1 MMSTYFS
8 APLSLPTASVPAFI
22 ALAGPEESARE
33 GLSGEAQLG
42 LDKVFEA
49 DGALSGQAQMLLAP
63 IREDSTP
70 LTQFAL
76 SPRYASS
83 GVRRQCAFIAPGQST
98 ILSSL
103 KEPETT
109 QVYLAETH
117 DVPQI
122 VAEFSTFPSLK
133 NRFDGPKL
141 VPIEFIDAANSGD
154 AVAAH
159 DILLGEL
166 EKSKKRSS
174 FTRFVREKN
183 WEYAVWTSWMRSS
196 QGYHV
201 HRSYTVLSVPWAAY
215 VVSART
221 LPESYLTQPSN
232 AHDLAQPSGPV
243 GDLEKCT
250 RTELWSQL
258 ARFFAV

>member
-1 MMSTYFS
+1 MSTFFLS
-8 APLSLPTASVPAFI
+8 PLSLPIASVPAFI
-22 ALAGPEESARE
+22 ALAGPEDSARE
-33 GLSGEAQLG
+33 DLSGQAQMG
-42 LDKVFEA
+42 LDTIYEA
-49 DGALSGQAQMLLAP
+49 DGALGGQTQMLLAP
-63 IREDSTP
+63 IRKDSTP
-70 LTQFAL
+70 LTQFAV
-76 SPRYASS
+76 SPRYPSS

-109 QVYLAETH
+109 QVYRAETH

-122 VAEFSTFPSLK
+122 IAEFSTFPSLK
-133 NRFDGPKL
+133 NRFDGPKR
-141 VPIEFIDAANSGD
+141 VPIEFIETANSGD

-159 DILLGEL
+159 DILLAEL
-166 EKSKKRSS
+166 QKSKKRSS

-183 WEYAVWTSWMRSS
+183 WEYAVWTSWMRTH

-215 VVSART
+215 VVNAHT

-232 AHDLAQPSGPV
+232 AHDLAQPSGRV

>member
-1 MMSTYFS
+1 MSMYFS
-8 APLSLPTASVPAFI
+8 APLSLPTALVPAFI
-22 ALAGPEESARE
+22 ALADPGESARE
-33 GLSGEAQLG
+33 GLSTEAQMG
-42 LDKVFEA
+42 LDKIFEA
-49 DGALSGQAQMLLAP
+49 DGALGGDAQMLLAP

-70 LTQFAL
+70 LTQFAV
-76 SPRYASS
+76 SPRYPSS
-83 GVRRQCAFIAPGQST
+83 EVRRQCAFIAPGQST

-109 QVYLAETH
+109 QVYRAETH
-117 DVPQI
+117 DVPRI
-122 VAEFSTFPSLK
+122 IAEFST
-133 NRFDGPKL
+133 
-141 VPIEFIDAANSGD
+141 
-154 AVAAH
+154 AH
-159 DILLGEL
+159 DILLEEL

-183 WEYAVWTSWMRSS
+183 WEYAVWTSWMRTS

-215 VVSART
+215 VVNART

-232 AHDLAQPSGPV
+232 AQDLAQPSGPV
-243 GDLEKCT
+243 GDMEKCT

>member
-1 MMSTYFS
+1 MSTYFS
-8 APLSLPTASVPAFI
+8 APLTLPTASVPAFI
-22 ALAGPEESARE
+22 ALAGPEDSARE
-33 GLSGEAQLG
+33 GLSGEAQMG
-42 LDKVFEA
+42 LDTIYEA
-49 DGALSGQAQMLLAP
+49 DGALGGDAQILLAP

-70 LTQFAL
+70 LTQFAV
-76 SPRYASS
+76 SPRYPSS

-109 QVYLAETH
+109 QVYRAETH
-117 DVPQI
+117 DVPRI
-122 VAEFSTFPSLK
+122 IAEFSTFPSLK
-133 NRFDGPKL
+133 NRFDGPKR
-141 VPIEFIDAANSGD
+141 VSIEFIDAANSGD

-159 DILLGEL
+159 DILLEEL

-183 WEYAVWTSWMRSS
+183 WEYAVWTSWMRTS

-215 VVSART
+215 VVSTRT

-232 AHDLAQPSGPV
+232 AQDLAQPSGPV
-243 GDLEKCT
+243 GDMEKCT
-250 RTELWSQL
+250 RTELWAKL
-258 ARFFAV
+258 ALFVVP

>member
-1 MMSTYFS
+1 MSTYFS

-22 ALAGPEESARE
+22 ALAGTEESARE
-33 GLSGEAQLG
+33 GLSTEAQMG
-42 LDKVFEA
+42 LDKIFEA

-76 SPRYASS
+76 SPRYPSS
-83 GVRRQCAFIAPGQST
+83 GVRRQCAFTAPGQST

-122 VAEFSTFPSLK
+122 VAEFSSFPSLK
-133 NRFDGPKL
+133 NRFDGPKR

-154 AVAAH
+154 ALAAH
-159 DILLGEL
+159 EILLEDL
-166 EKSKKRSS
+166 QKSKKRSS
-174 FTRFVREKN
+174 FTRLVREKN
-183 WEYAVWTSWMRSS
+183 WE
-196 QGYHV
+196 
-201 HRSYTVLSVPWAAY
+201 
-215 VVSART
+215 
-221 LPESYLTQPSN
+221 
-232 AHDLAQPSGPV
+232 
-243 GDLEKCT
+243 
-250 RTELWSQL
+250 
-258 ARFFAV
+258 

>member
-1 MMSTYFS
+1 MSTYFS

-22 ALAGPEESARE
+22 ALAGPGESTRK
-33 GLSGEAQLG
+33 GLSTKAQMG
-42 LDKVFEA
+42 LDKIFEA
-49 DGALSGQAQMLLAP
+49 DGALGGQTQMLLAP
-63 IREDSTP
+63 IRKDSTP
-70 LTQFAL
+70 LTQFAV
-76 SPRYASS
+76 SPRYPSS

-109 QVYLAETH
+109 QVYRAETH

-122 VAEFSTFPSLK
+122 IAEFSTFPSLK
-133 NRFDGPKL
+133 NRFDGPKR
-141 VPIEFIDAANSGD
+141 VPIEFIETANSGD

-159 DILLGEL
+159 DILLAEL
-166 EKSKKRSS
+166 QKSKKRSS

-183 WEYAVWTSWMRSS
+183 WEYAVWTSWMRTH

>member
-1 MMSTYFS
+1 MSTYFS

-33 GLSGEAQLG
+33 GLSTKAQMG
-42 LDKVFEA
+42 LDKIFEA
-49 DGALSGQAQMLLAP
+49 DGALGGQAQMLLAP

-76 SPRYASS
+76 SPRYPSS
-83 GVRRQCAFIAPGQST
+83 GVRRQCAFVAPRQST

-109 QVYLAETH
+109 QVYRAETH

-122 VAEFSTFPSLK
+122 IAGFSTFPSLK
-133 NRFDGPKL
+133 NRFDGPKR

-154 AVAAH
+154 TIAAH
-159 DILLGEL
+159 DILLEEL
-166 EKSKKRSS
+166 QKAKKRSS

-183 WEYAVWTSWMRSS
+183 WEYAVWTSWMRTS

-215 VVSART
+215 VVNAHT

-232 AHDLAQPSGPV
+232 AHDLAQPSGQV

>member
-1 MMSTYFS
+1 MSTYFS
-8 APLSLPTASVPAFI
+8 APLTLPTASVPAFI
-22 ALAGPEESARE
+22 ALAGPEDSARE
-33 GLSGEAQLG
+33 GLSGEAQMG
-42 LDKVFEA
+42 LDTIYEA

-76 SPRYASS
+76 SPRYPSS
-83 GVRRQCAFIAPGQST
+83 GVRRQCAFIAPGHST

-133 NRFDGPKL
+133 NRFDGPKR

-154 AVAAH
+154 ASAAH
-159 DILLGEL
+159 DILLEEL
-166 EKSKKRSS
+166 QKSKKKSS
-174 FTRFVREKN
+174 FTRLVREKN
-183 WEYAVWTSWMRSS
+183 WEYAVWTSWMRSP

-215 VVSART
+215 VVSARA

-232 AHDLAQPSGPV
+232 VPDFAQTSGSV

-258 ARFFAV
+258 ARFFTV

>member
-1 MMSTYFS
+1 MMSTYVS

-49 DGALSGQAQMLLAP
+49 DGALSAQAQMLLAP

-109 QVYLAETH
+109 QMY
-117 DVPQI
+117 
-122 VAEFSTFPSLK
+122 
-133 NRFDGPKL
+133 R
-141 VPIEFIDAANSGD
+141 
-154 AVAAH
+154 
-159 DILLGEL
+159 
-166 EKSKKRSS
+166 
-174 FTRFVREKN
+174 
-183 WEYAVWTSWMRSS
+183 RSS
-196 QGYHV
+196 Q
-201 HRSYTVLSVPWAAY
+201 SFPLF
-215 VVSART
+215 
-221 LPESYLTQPSN
+221 LPSRIASMAPNACPSN
-232 AHDLAQPSGPV
+232 SLMRQIPVMPWPRTTSSLKSCRNQRSGRLLLVWSGKRTGNTPCGQAGCEVLRAIMCTAVTLFSLFLGQP
-243 GDLEKCT
+243 T
-250 RTELWSQL
+250 W
-258 ARFFAV
+258 